1 MMDQVFSLGKGT
13 NNTTA
18 QRSMAAKDN
27 TTAQR
32 SMTAKVWS
40 GVGKTAGD
48 AMATFTVSTNQHV
61 HNSFFMREK
70 NAPRAF
76 LKASTLYNEVTL

>member
-18 QRSMAAKDN
+18 QQRMAA
-27 TTAQR
+27 T
-32 SMTAKVWS
+32 VWS
-40 GVGKTAGD
+40 GVGKTARD